1 MLILSICYACINIK
15 LEGGGDPG
23 ICGAFDF
30 YYFPH
35 LWEGGDVCFF
45 WVEEWDQVTSSHV
58 NNGKNLPKAKPP
70 SEILLEAHKKWKG
83 IPDNSALLA
92 IAKEAL
98 FPPEEVC
105 LWLKHLE
112 NVACNRKRGQRK
124 QQPNGKN
131 VKPI

>member
-1 MLILSICYACINIK
+1 M
-15 LEGGGDPG
+15 GGGDLSV
-23 ICGAFDF
+23 CGAFDF
-30 YYFPH
+30 YYLPH
-35 LWEGGDVCFF
+35 LREGGDVCFF

-83 IPDNSALLA
+83 IPNNSALLA

-98 FPPEEVC
+98 LPPEEVC